1 MHTLINLLEPGRRN
15 PTEVGALSQRN
26 LTIRPNSGN
35 LFGRTD
41 AGALWRTIVVLS
53 LLFAWTDASLL
64 YAQDATG
71 YLVERI
77 EVRGNHKTKADI
89 ILRSLPIHAG
99 DRLTP
104 GRLDASRE
112 SLYRTR
118 LFRTVHVAPK
128 PGTEQ
133 GKAVLVVYVDEK
145 RFGDAGISFEYTELD
160 GFGLAADAYHVN
172 LAGEGKTV
180 GVEYSHGER
189 LQRFGF
195 SYADPW
201 LTSGCISLHAKA
213 HFSRADR
220 DMYRSS
226 DPLKRGLYDV
236 DRLGGAIGVGKP
248 VGEKYRLVAR
258 YAFDEIRV
266 NDFEE
271 PEVFISGPEFT
282 REISAALGRTPIS
295 SFGIELYRQPASRFW
310 GSTPGLDFNFRMDF
324 APGALGDNPSYLR
337 NRIEAYRHF
346 ATLPGQILSVGG
358 RAGHIIGTPPF
369 FDRFYFDGQNQLR
382 GFERR
387 AIGPEGGT
395 EFVSIEGVYAIATR
409 PIGRIYCFTEWA
421 AIRRPVGNGHV
432 RDSNGTYG
440 IGALLFNRID
450 ISYGLKR
457 GTLIVKFH
465 RFGGINMGL

>member
-1 MHTLINLLEPGRRN
+1 MLFFHRARRYAVPGSGRNCLFLHQIRDQRETVILVRFLRTLINLLARCRRN
-15 PTEVGALSQRN
+15 SAEVSALFQRN

-35 LFGRTD
+35 RSGRPD
-41 AGALWRTIVVLS
+41 AGALRRTIVLIS
-53 LLFAWTDASLL
+53 LLFAWTDASQL
-64 YAQDATG
+64 YAQNATG
-71 YLVERI
+71 YVVERI
-77 EVRGNHKTKADI
+77 EVRGNRKTKADI

-128 PGTEQ
+128 PGTEH

-248 VGEKYRLVAR
+248 VGEKFRLVAR

-271 PEVFISGPEFT
+271 PKVFISGPEFT

-310 GSTPGLDFNFRMDF
+310 GSTPGFDFNFRMDF
-324 APGALGDNPSYLR
+324 APGALGDNPSYIR

-358 RAGHIIGTPPF
+358 RAGHIFGTPPV
-369 FDRFYFDGQNQLR
+369 L
-382 GFERR
+382 
-387 AIGPEGGT
+387 
-395 EFVSIEGVYAIATR
+395 
-409 PIGRIYCFTEWA
+409 
-421 AIRRPVGNGHV
+421 
-432 RDSNGTYG
+432 
-440 IGALLFNRID
+440 
-450 ISYGLKR
+450 
-457 GTLIVKFH
+457 
-465 RFGGINMGL
+465 

>member
-1 MHTLINLLEPGRRN
+1 MM
-15 PTEVGALSQRN
+15 
-26 LTIRPNSGN
+26 
-35 LFGRTD
+35 
-41 AGALWRTIVVLS
+41 WRTIVLLT
-53 LLFAWTDASLL
+53 LLFAFAKPSL

-71 YLVERI
+71 YVVERI

-89 ILRSLPIHAG
+89 ILRSLPIHKG

-145 RFGDAGISFEYTELD
+145 RFGDAGVSFEYTELD

-172 LAGEGKTV
+172 LGGEGKTV

-201 LTSGCISLHAKA
+201 LTSGCTSLHMKA
-213 HFSRADR
+213 LFSRADR

-226 DPLKRGLYDV
+226 DPQKRGLYDL
-236 DRLGGAIGVGKP
+236 DRIGGAVGVGKP
-248 VGEKYRLVAR
+248 IGEEFRLVVR
-258 YAFDEIRV
+258 YALDQIRINDFDEPKV
-266 NDFEE
+266 Y
-271 PEVFISGPEFT
+271 ISGPEFT
-282 REISAALGRTPIS
+282 QEVSSALGRTPIS
-295 SFGIELYRQPASRFW
+295 TFGIELFRQPASRFW
-310 GSTPGLDFNFRMDF
+310 GGAPGFDVNFRLDF
-324 APGALGDNPSYLR
+324 APGALGTNASYFR
-337 NRIEAYRHF
+337 SRVEAHRHF
-346 ATLPGQILSVGG
+346 ATFPGQTLSVGG
-358 RAGHIIGTPPF
+358 RAGLIFGSPPF
-369 FDRFYFDGQNQLR
+369 FERFYLDGENQLR

-409 PIGRIYCFTEWA
+409 PIGRLYCFAEWA
-421 AIRRPVGNGHV
+421 AIRRPVAAFHR

-440 IGALLFNRID
+440 IGALLFNRVD

-465 RFGGINMGL
+465 RFGGINLGL

>member
-1 MHTLINLLEPGRRN
+1 MC
-15 PTEVGALSQRN
+15 
-26 LTIRPNSGN
+26 
-35 LFGRTD
+35 
-41 AGALWRTIVVLS
+41 RTIVLLS
-53 LLFAWTDASLL
+53 LLLAYANPSLF
-64 YAQDATG
+64 AQDATG
-71 YLVERI
+71 YVVERI

-89 ILRSLPIHAG
+89 ILRSLPIHKG

-145 RFGDAGISFEYTELD
+145 RFGDVGVSFEYTELD

-172 LAGEGKTV
+172 LGGEGKTV

-201 LTSGCISLHAKA
+201 LTSGYTSLHVKA
-213 HFSRADR
+213 LFSRADR

-226 DPLKRGLYDV
+226 DPKKRGLYDV
-236 DRLGGAIGVGKP
+236 DRIGGAVGLGKP

-258 YAFDEIRV
+258 YALDQIRI

-282 REISAALGRTPIS
+282 REIVSALGRTPIS
-295 SFGIELYRQPASRFW
+295 TIGIELYRHPASRFW
-310 GSTPGLDFNFRMDF
+310 GGAPGFDLNFRTDF
-324 APGALGDNPSYLR
+324 APGALGTNASYLR
-337 NRIEAYRHF
+337 SRVEAYRHF
-346 ATLPGQILSVGG
+346 ATLPGQTLSVGG
-358 RAGHIIGTPPF
+358 RAGLILGSPPF
-369 FDRFYFDGQNQLR
+369 FERFYLDGENQLR

-409 PIGRIYCFTEWA
+409 PIGRLYCFAEWA
-421 AIRRPVGNGHV
+421 AIRRPVAAFHV

-440 IGALLFNRID
+440 IGALLFNRVD

-465 RFGGINMGL
+465 RFGGINLGL

>member
-1 MHTLINLLEPGRRN
+1 MRRAIVLL
-15 PTEVGALSQRN
+15 T
-26 LTIRPNSGN
+26 
-35 LFGRTD
+35 
-41 AGALWRTIVVLS
+41 
-53 LLFAWTDASLL
+53 LLFAPANSSL
-64 YAQDATG
+64 YAQDAAG
-71 YLVERI
+71 YVVERI
-77 EVRGNHKTKADI
+77 EVRGNHKTSADI
-89 ILRSLPIHAG
+89 ILRSLPIHKG

-128 PGTEQ
+128 PGTER

-145 RFGDAGISFEYTELD
+145 RFGDAGVSFEYTELD

-172 LAGEGKTV
+172 LGGEGKTV

-201 LTSGCISLHAKA
+201 LSSGRASLHVKA

-226 DPLKRGLYDV
+226 DPQKRGLYDL
-236 DRLGGAIGVGKP
+236 DRIGGAVGLGKAIG
-248 VGEKYRLVAR
+248 ERYRLVVQ
-258 YAFDEIRV
+258 YALDEIRI
-266 NDFEE
+266 NNFDE
-271 PEVFISGPEFT
+271 PKVFISGPEFT
-282 REISAALGRTPIS
+282 REVSAALGRTPIS
-295 SFGIELYRQPASRFW
+295 TIGIELYRQPASRSW
-310 GSTPGLDFNFRMDF
+310 GGAPGFELNFRMDF
-324 APGALGDNPSYLR
+324 APGALSANASYLR
-337 NRIEAYRHF
+337 SRVAAFRHF
-346 ATLPGQILSVGG
+346 ATLPGQTLSVGG
-358 RAGHIIGTPPF
+358 RAGLIIGSPPF
-369 FDRFYFDGQNQLR
+369 FERFYLDGQNQLR

-395 EFVSIEGVYAIATR
+395 EFVSIEGVYSIATR
-409 PIGRIYCFTEWA
+409 PIGRLYGFAEWA
-421 AIRRPVGNGHV
+421 AIRRPVAAFHR

-440 IGALLFNRID
+440 IGALLFNRVD

-465 RFGGINMGL
+465 RFGGINLGL